1 MQYER
6 NKRTPYACAAVRF
19 AASLS
24 LAFLYSPILGAQ
36 PPGGMNAP
44 PPEVAF
50 VTVQTE
56 EVTLTTELPG
66 RTSPYLVAEV
76 RPQVSGI
83 ILKRSFTEGSN
94 VTEGDVL
101 YEIEPAPYQAAYD
114 LAVAGLARAEAS
126 IPPLE
131 LMVKRQK
138 DLVPSGAVS
147 QQGYDEVVA
156 KLQQARAEV
165 EYSKAAIQSA
175 KINLDFTKVK
185 APISGRIGRSNVT
198 VGALATAHQGPPF
211 ATIQQLDPIYVDVT
225 QSTSQM
231 QRLERGINRGL
242 LSRDETTVKQVGLL
256 LDDDSRYVEKGT
268 LQFRDVT
275 VDPTT
280 GSVVLRI
287 LFPNPDA
294 ALLPGMFVRAVV
306 TEGVNEQ
313 AILVPQ
319 QAVSR
324 TGKGQPLVMTVNG
337 EGKTEQKMLTLER
350 AFGDKWLVSEGLAV
364 GDRVIVEGLQRLRP
378 GMAVNAV
385 PWEAAVPGAAA
396 APAPAGPAA
405 EPEPEKN

>member
-1 MQYER
+1 MQNNNR
-6 NKRTPYACAAVRF
+6 NKNTRMAG
-19 AASLS
+19 
-24 LAFLYSPILGAQ
+24 LAFLAAGLFIALCAKPAAAQ
-36 PPGGMNAP
+36 PGGGGMAPPP

-50 VTVQTE
+50 ITIQPE
-56 EVTLTTELPG
+56 KITLTTELPG

-83 ILKRSFTEGSN
+83 IQKRSFTEGSN
-94 VTEGDVL
+94 VKEGDIL

-131 LMVKRQK
+131 LMVERQK
-138 DLVPSGAVS
+138 GLVPTGAVS

-156 KLQQARAEV
+156 KLKQARAEI
-165 EYSKAAIQSA
+165 EYSKATIQSA

-185 APISGRIGRSNVT
+185 APISGRVGRSNVT
-198 VGALATAHQGPPF
+198 VGALATAYQGPPL

-225 QSTSQM
+225 QSTGQM
-231 QRLERGINRGL
+231 RRLERGVSRGL
-242 LSRDETTVKQVGLL
+242 LSRDETSMNKVGLIL
-256 LDDDSRYVEKGT
+256 EDGSTYPSEGK

-275 VDPTT
+275 VDQTT

-287 LFPNPDA
+287 LFPNPDEG
-294 ALLPGMFVRAVV
+294 LLPGLFVRAVV

-313 AILVPQ
+313 ALLVPQ

-324 TGKGQPLVMTVNG
+324 TPKGDPLVMTVTA
-337 EGKTEQKMLTLER
+337 EGKTEMKMLTLER
-350 AFGDKWLVSEGLAV
+350 AFGNKWLVSEGLAA

-385 PWEAAVPGAAA
+385 PWEGDRAPDAPGQDAAK
-396 APAPAGPAA
+396 
-405 EPEPEKN
+405 PETPKN